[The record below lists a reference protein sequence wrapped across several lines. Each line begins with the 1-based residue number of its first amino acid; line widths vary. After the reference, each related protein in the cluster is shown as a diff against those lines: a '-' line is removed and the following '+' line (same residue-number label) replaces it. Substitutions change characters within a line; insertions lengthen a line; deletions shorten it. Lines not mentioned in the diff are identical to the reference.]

1 MMLVCSKCKTVMRC
15 KMNGLGIRFRE
26 AHVYPGDEFECSE
39 CGATVILTTR
49 EPIFDPDRI
58 VNTIQMN

>member
-15 KMNGLGIRFRE
+15 KMNGLGIRFKE
-26 AHVYPGDEFECSE
+26 AHVYPGDEFECPE
-39 CGATVILTTR
+39 CGATIIMTTR

-58 VNTIQMN
+58 VNTIQMD